1 MRGEWK
7 LVFRLSMVTVKE
19 RLGIRN
25 RILNVD
31 LKIHL
36 TYIKN
41 KQINILNINILNI
54 EKQYLH

>member
-31 LKIHL
+31 LKFHL

-41 KQINILNINILNI
+41 KQINILNINLLNI